1 MRFARATLLFIV
13 FVSSALAAETK
24 LALQPGESLNY
35 RVAWGIFPHAG
46 EITVG
51 ARSEIDDGKPHTV
64 VTTTTSTRGVLR
76 RLFQFEAKAESVF
89 DTSTGRLNVLTEV
102 SAGGKKKTNT
112 AIEFDYAASQ
122 ARYTDFLNSEN
133 NHTVPIG
140 QAQPMDLIMS
150 LIQTRSW
157 DMKPGDK
164 RDIDVIF
171 GKEIYELTVHA
182 IEYEQVETRMG
193 SFKTLELEPRME
205 KTPPKGMFKR
215 GSRVHVWIAQDD
227 PRHLPVKFEVEFSF
241 GAGVATLAKYQPPG
255 STGNGAAKNDDSD
268 TADNSRSAE

>member
-1 MRFARATLLFIV
+1 MMFARTLFSFAVL
-13 FVSSALAAETK
+13 SSVAFAAETK

-46 EITVG
+46 EITVE

-64 VTTTTSTRGVLR
+64 VMTTTSTRGVLR
-76 RLFQFEAKAESVF
+76 RLFQFEAKAESIF
-89 DTSTGRLNVLTEV
+89 DAGTGRLNVMTEV

-112 AIEFDYAASQ
+112 AIEFDYDKAQ
-122 ARYTDFLNSEN
+122 ALYTDFINSAN
-133 NHTVPIG
+133 NRTVPIG
-140 QAQPMDLIMS
+140 QARPMDLIMS

-157 DMKPGDK
+157 EMKPGDK

-182 IEYEQVETRMG
+182 LGYEQVETRMG

-241 GAGVATLAKYQPPG
+241 GAGVATLAKYQAPGAEG
-255 STGNGAAKNDDSD
+255 STAKGDDSASD
-268 TADNSRSAE
+268 KSRSSE

>member
-1 MRFARATLLFIV
+1 MRFVRATLLFIV
-13 FVSSALAAETK
+13 FVSAALAAETK
-24 LALQPGESLNY
+24 LALQPGESLSY

-46 EITVG
+46 EITVA
-51 ARSEIDDGKPHTV
+51 ARSEVDDGKPHTV

-89 DTSTGRLNVLTEV
+89 DAQGRLGVLTEV

-112 AIEFDYAASQ
+112 AIEFDYAKQQ
-122 ARYTDFLNSEN
+122 ALYSDFINSAN
-133 NHTVPIG
+133 NRTVTIG
-140 QAQPMDLIMS
+140 NAQPVDLIMS
-150 LIQTRSW
+150 LIQTRTW
-157 DMKPGDK
+157 EMKPGEK

-171 GKEIYELTVHA
+171 GKDLYELTVHA
-182 IEYEQVETRMG
+182 LGYEQIETRMG

-241 GAGVATLAKYQPPG
+241 GAGIATLAKYQPPG
-255 STGNGAAKNDDSD
+255 SNEGAVKSDDSD
-268 TADNSRSAE
+268 TENSRSAE

>member
-1 MRFARATLLFIV
+1 MRLARATLLLTV
-13 FVSSALAAETK
+13 FVSAAFAAETQ

-51 ARSEIDDGKPHTV
+51 ARSETNDGKPHTV
-64 VTTTTSTRGVLR
+64 VTTSTSTRGVLR
-76 RLFQFEAKAESVF
+76 RLFQFEARAESVF
-89 DTSTGRLNVLTEV
+89 DTAGRLSVLTEV
-102 SAGGKKKTNT
+102 SAGGRKKTNT
-112 AIEFDYAASQ
+112 AIEFDYEAAQ
-122 ARYTDFLNSEN
+122 ARYTDFLNSAN
-133 NHTVPIG
+133 NLMVPIG

-150 LIQTRSW
+150 LIQTRTW

-182 IEYEQVETRMG
+182 LGYEQIETRMG

-255 STGNGAAKNDDSD
+255 SEGAAKSDDSD
-268 TADNSRSAE
+268 SDQSRSTE

>member
-1 MRFARATLLFIV
+1 MRFVRATILLIV
-13 FVSSALAAETK
+13 FVSAAFATETK

-46 EITVG
+46 EITVA
-51 ARSEIDDGKPHTV
+51 ARSETDDGKPHTV

-76 RLFQFEAKAESVF
+76 RLFQFEAKAESIF
-89 DTSTGRLNVLTEV
+89 DAQGRLSVLTEV
-102 SAGGKKKTNT
+102 SAGGRKKTST
-112 AIEFDYAASQ
+112 AIEFDYTKKQ
-122 ARYTDFLNSEN
+122 ALYSDFINSAN
-133 NHTVPIG
+133 NQTVTIG
-140 QAQPMDLIMS
+140 NAEPMDLIMS
-150 LIQTRSW
+150 LIQTRTW
-157 DMKPGDK
+157 DMKPGEK

-171 GKEIYELTVHA
+171 GKDLYELTVHA
-182 IEYEQVETRMG
+182 IGYEQIETRMG

-227 PRHLPVKFEVEFSF
+227 PRHLLVKFEVEFSF

-255 STGNGAAKNDDSD
+255 SAGTAAADNDDEDKGS
-268 TADNSRSAE
+268 SRSAE